1 MSSRNTHSER
11 DLPAGDAKTVT
22 CWDNTLRFLRSSRF
36 LIYICHALSTWGDRM
51 WHFAVALFLVE
62 LYGNSLLLTAAYGLV
77 VAFSVLICGALIGHW
92 VDTNSRIKVAQTS
105 LVIQNSSVIFCGIV
119 LMMIFMYRN
128 DISNIWDGWLI
139 VFCYVVV
146 IGTANVAN
154 LASTATTIT
163 IQRDWVVV
171 LAEGH
176 SGRLADMNA
185 ILRRIDQ
192 VSNVLAPLAV
202 GQLVSLASSSVACA
216 FVAVWNLGS
225 MAVEYW
231 LLRRVYLAVP
241 ALAHKGGAEWP
252 PASALE
258 MQPLGADVTGQ
269 TPPPEA
275 KSLIGKGTEEEPPA
289 PTSRWLRV
297 TEPFRTLW
305 RGWVTYRR
313 QPVYLAGVGLA
324 CLYMTVL
331 GFDCIT
337 TGYAYTQGISAS
349 LLGILIT
356 LSAVA
361 GLLGTVVFT
370 QLRRAV
376 GLVRTGLLSGVAQLA
391 ALSLC
396 AVSVFAPGSPL
407 DLSISPFRSLGM
419 TGDSTDAPVQH
430 NQSEFVA
437 STMSSSVAPNAT
449 WDDEPDFAPPDSY
462 VSVALLLTGVIAAR
476 IGLWSFDLTVTQL
489 VQETVAEHER
499 GVVSG
504 VQNSLN
510 YLLDLLHFTAVL
522 LAPEP
527 PAFGLLVLLSVAFVV
542 MGHAL
547 FLAYA
552 HGTLGPR
559 ICSLP
564 RRQSPDGGQGSGD
577 GAGRSSC
584 SSSSAMDIGCDG
596 VKEDGATANS
606 GGVGGEVRSSVNSV

>member
-1 MSSRNTHSER
+1 MVCPSRH
-11 DLPAGDAKTVT
+11 AQF
-22 CWDNTLRFLRSSRF
+22 CQDNTLRFLRSSRC

-77 VAFSVLICGALIGHW
+77 VAFSVLLCGALIGHW

-119 LMMIFMYRN
+119 LMMIFMYQN
-128 DISNIWDGWLI
+128 YISNIWDGWLI
-139 VFCYVVV
+139 VSCYVVV

-202 GQLVSLASSSVACA
+202 GQLVSFASSSVACA

-241 ALAHKGGAEWP
+241 ALAHKAGAEWP

-258 MQPLGADVTGQ
+258 MQPLGADVTGA
-269 TPPPEA
+269 PAEA
-275 KSLIGKGTEEEPPA
+275 KSLIGKGAEEERPA
-289 PTSRWLRV
+289 PTSRWLHV

-349 LLGILIT
+349 LLGILIA

-396 AVSVFAPGSPL
+396 AVSVFAPGSPF
-407 DLSISPFRSLGM
+407 DLSISPFRSIGVGM
-419 TGDSTDAPVQH
+419 AGDSTDALVQR
-430 NQSEFVA
+430 NGSDFVA
-437 STMSSSVAPNAT
+437 STMSSRVASNAT

-462 VSVALLLTGVIAAR
+462 VSVALLFTGVIAAR

-489 VQETVAEHER
+489 LQETVAEHER

-504 VQNSLN
+504 VQSSLN

-542 MGHAL
+542 TGHAL

-552 HGTLGPR
+552 HGALGPR
-559 ICSLP
+559 ICSPP
-564 RRQSPDGGQGSGD
+564 RRQSPDGGQGSN
-577 GAGRSSC
+577 R
-584 SSSSAMDIGCDG
+584 
-596 VKEDGATANS
+596 V
-606 GGVGGEVRSSVNSV
+606 